1 MGVAV
6 EKWKRLQVQRD
17 AIMPNYQAVV
27 EDTYAI
33 SLNTIAARVSPCN
46 QKYYEAFSTSKHNL
60 NVRNA

>member
-6 EKWKRLQVQRD
+6 EKWVFRCS
-17 AIMPNYQAVV
+17 AMPNYQAVV

-33 SLNTIAARVSPCN
+33 SLNTFAARVSPCN
-46 QKYYEAFSTSKHNL
+46 KKYYEAFSTSKHNL